1 MAPESTLL
9 NDIYEITPVSGG
21 HWGGPARVATVRK
34 RLTEANPNTFTV
46 HAGDLFSPSALGERS
61 ASYPVQGDP
70 GGGRLLES
78 ILPPMTGGV
87 IVASSGAKTVKEYL
101 QELPEDR
108 REVVSRVRDKILE
121 NLPEGFEET
130 MNWGMISYEVP
141 LSRYPDTYNKKP
153 LMYMALAAQKNH
165 YGVYSS
171 GVHMDPLG
179 ESWLKEEFARAG
191 KKLDMGKS
199 CIRFRRLENLPLEVV
214 GKIAAAQ
221 TVDVFIEIYEAA
233 KGK

>member
-1 MAPESTLL
+1 M
-9 NDIYEITPVSGG
+9 
-21 HWGGPARVATVRK
+21 
-34 RLTEANPNTFTV
+34 
-46 HAGDLFSPSALGERS
+46 
-61 ASYPVQGDP
+61 
-70 GGGRLLES
+70 
-78 ILPPMTGGV
+78 
-87 IVASSGAKTVKEYL
+87 ASSDAKTVKEYL
-101 QELPEDR
+101 EELPEDR
-108 REVVSRVRDKILE
+108 REVVSRVRDTIVG

-130 MNWGMISYEVP
+130 MEWGMISYQVP

-165 YGVYSS
+165 YAVYSS

-179 ESWLKEEFARAG
+179 ESWLKKEFERAG

-199 CIRFRRLENLPLEVV
+199 CIRFKKLENLPQDVV

-221 TVDVFIEIYEAA
+221 TVGEFIQIYEAA